1 MGSAWGSAIHGAMGL
16 CLPSEAISVLHGL
29 PARSQQHRRT
39 KGGGQAAKP
48 RPALP
53 GIHLPH
59 HGHPAWGLCAPSGW
73 EVMGILSYLPS
84 FLGRGGGKTDSSWL
98 LSARAPPGR
107 GTRILKG
114 GDTSLCFTSSPDLG
128 DQKEVLESLELKLWM
143 VLNHYLG
150 AGN

>member
-1 MGSAWGSAIHGAMGL
+1 
-16 CLPSEAISVLHGL
+16 
-29 PARSQQHRRT
+29 
-39 KGGGQAAKP
+39 
-48 RPALP
+48 
-53 GIHLPH
+53 
-59 HGHPAWGLCAPSGW
+59 
-73 EVMGILSYLPS
+73 MGILSYLPS

-107 GTRILKG
+107 YTCILKG